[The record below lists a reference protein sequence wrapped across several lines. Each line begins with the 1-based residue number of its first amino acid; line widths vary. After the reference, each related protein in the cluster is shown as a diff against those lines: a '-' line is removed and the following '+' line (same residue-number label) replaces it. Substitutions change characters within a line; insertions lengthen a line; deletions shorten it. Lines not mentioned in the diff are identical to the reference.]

1 MNGVDIMNQK
11 TTAYRLVH
19 KSKYHMFFDLIDV
32 ARVNSHIFY
41 TKLGNNIPLL
51 NFKIAV
57 EKALI
62 GRYGNRKIP

>member
-19 KSKYHMFFDLIDV
+19 KSKYHMLFYLIDV

-41 TKLGNNIPLL
+41 TKLGNNISLL
-51 NFKIAV
+51 NFKIVV

-62 GRYGNRKIP
+62 DRYGNRKIT